1 MKKQNY
7 TKSSSNSISLSQPE
21 PHRSSISLH
30 LLFHVYIPIFYFR
43 LYITQLEGNY
53 LNYKFF
59 RSLKLLI
66 KFYFQ
71 CKSIH
76 APTKQSFL
84 TASQTWQELHF
95 YFNLL
100 HLIMKPFSRSKYCI
114 KSPQLKKGRGEEKG
128 ILLRHLIFFLET
140 FCSHTSA
147 SPSASFGRFQ
157 LKHALCMG
165 NCKAWW
171 SPELRPRNIPML
183 IPSSIFT
190 LWPPS

>member
-30 LLFHVYIPIFYFR
+30 LLFHVYIPIFYFC

-114 KSPQLKKGRGEEKG
+114 KSPQLKKERGGRKRYLVKAPHLFSRD
-128 ILLRHLIFFLET
+128 ILLSYL
-140 FCSHTSA
+140 
-147 SPSASFGRFQ
+147 SFAFSKFWKVPIKTCFG
-157 LKHALCMG
+157 HG
-165 NCKAWW
+165 
-171 SPELRPRNIPML
+171 EL
-183 IPSSIFT
+183 
-190 LWPPS
+190 